1 MSTQVVE
8 AAAVV
13 EGAHQVN
20 VRDGAPRNQ
29 GPQKTCA
36 AYAVVTKVAQILMRK
51 YNIVLN
57 EEATTTILAHEADF
71 EAAATADVIARLCK
85 NKRLMTLDRD
95 AYLKLE
101 IDHDDMV
108 SDFDALFEHA
118 EACQGDAAQAIVV
131 IDASRVPDQK
141 EHERHAVAAMA
152 AAVLPDGTRAV
163 QSLNSWGADTPFFDV
178 VSEADFKT
186 NLKLE
191 RAPYLQHLM
200 IKDVRIVRMDRHT
213 LPAGNPKRHRLPEVL
228 ARHAA
233 QPALPKVRAELH
245 VAQVKINRIVK
256 TEEVAAQAKA
266 DSEAR
271 LAAHRQ
277 AAQLQYGFRVDSTN
291 VRAQRSFSAVYER
304 SGEREGF
311 PVYKSDDGQGL
322 YYHAGT
328 KRWHVLSAYTDGLAE
343 RHAASAYVQA
353 DDSVL
358 PLGKT
363 VWKRW
368 QGDDEWDWPPSRG
381 FAGGRA
387 AGWQDCAVTIA
398 PVDAAD
404 LLTVQNELAQLK
416 GAMAVKE
423 EEATQRAEDTKK
435 ALADSAKAKDQLAN
449 KQKEMDT
456 GSLQLAAYKQAAT
469 LLSGVHIEVNLLA
482 NDKLQPG
489 SVVTVRG
496 LEREPQHNGKPGTVK
511 EFDSEKGRF
520 VVNMSDLCVGLLSIK
535 PENLAVDSFQAIYKH
550 AGDKDG
556 FPVYKSSDGQG
567 LSYRKE
573 IHFLWFHTSEGPRRA
588 YISAKDSLL
597 PLGRKMWKSSRG
609 SIGWQEDCAVTITA
623 VTAADLLT
631 VQNEL
636 AQLKDAVAAK
646 EEQAVQ
652 QAQDSKR
659 ALKEAV
665 AAAGKAKEDELV
677 GKLADKQKELDR
689 TKHAAKDFMA
699 HKLQLIRAH
708 TQAAEK
714 LSCGV
719 QISGCPVAALNAVYE
734 RRGEFNDFPLY
745 VAASDAC
752 DVLPERSPALYFHTQ
767 TKKWMVLQ
775 RFSHGSAEAGSS
787 TLKIAA
793 KDGSVPLGEQTWSC
807 YVEGTW
813 QDCSINVT
821 AATSKADR
829 ELAQLKGQ
837 LERVQQGH
845 VADTTR
851 LEHDAA
857 AAQVELQQLQKTVHE
872 LVNCRD
878 AREELI
884 QSRQDENERLSQ
896 KLLCETSQTEQKP
909 KSEHSTKVMNPML
922 ELDEPP
928 PPQMPDSSD
937 SDEEQDDDAETV
949 ALEHARLA
957 LESELAA
964 RYRSE
969 CEQAQRQHEL
979 QRKLGRM
986 EAELQAAKLRATEQ
1000 DELLLVAQA
1009 AAASRAPRTDA

>member
-358 PLGKT
+358 DKP
-363 VWKRW
+363 VW
-368 QGDDEWDWPPSRG
+368 
-381 FAGGRA
+381 
-387 AGWQDCAVTIA
+387 
-398 PVDAAD
+398 
-404 LLTVQNELAQLK
+404 
-416 GAMAVKE
+416 
-423 EEATQRAEDTKK
+423 
-435 ALADSAKAKDQLAN
+435 
-449 KQKEMDT
+449 
-456 GSLQLAAYKQAAT
+456 
-469 LLSGVHIEVNLLA
+469 
-482 NDKLQPG
+482 
-489 SVVTVRG
+489 
-496 LEREPQHNGKPGTVK
+496 
-511 EFDSEKGRF
+511 
-520 VVNMSDLCVGLLSIK
+520 
-535 PENLAVDSFQAIYKH
+535 
-550 AGDKDG
+550 
-556 FPVYKSSDGQG
+556 
-567 LSYRKE
+567 
-573 IHFLWFHTSEGPRRA
+573 
-588 YISAKDSLL
+588 
-597 PLGRKMWKSSRG
+597 
-609 SIGWQEDCAVTITA
+609 
-623 VTAADLLT
+623 
-631 VQNEL
+631 
-636 AQLKDAVAAK
+636 
-646 EEQAVQ
+646 
-652 QAQDSKR
+652 
-659 ALKEAV
+659 
-665 AAAGKAKEDELV
+665 
-677 GKLADKQKELDR
+677 
-689 TKHAAKDFMA
+689 
-699 HKLQLIRAH
+699 
-708 TQAAEK
+708 
-714 LSCGV
+714 
-719 QISGCPVAALNAVYE
+719 
-734 RRGEFNDFPLY
+734 
-745 VAASDAC
+745 
-752 DVLPERSPALYFHTQ
+752 
-767 TKKWMVLQ
+767 
-775 RFSHGSAEAGSS
+775 
-787 TLKIAA
+787 
-793 KDGSVPLGEQTWSC
+793 
-807 YVEGTW
+807 
-813 QDCSINVT
+813 
-821 AATSKADR
+821 
-829 ELAQLKGQ
+829 
-837 LERVQQGH
+837 
-845 VADTTR
+845 
-851 LEHDAA
+851 
-857 AAQVELQQLQKTVHE
+857 
-872 LVNCRD
+872 
-878 AREELI
+878 
-884 QSRQDENERLSQ
+884 
-896 KLLCETSQTEQKP
+896 
-909 KSEHSTKVMNPML
+909 
-922 ELDEPP
+922 
-928 PPQMPDSSD
+928 
-937 SDEEQDDDAETV
+937 
-949 ALEHARLA
+949 
-957 LESELAA
+957 
-964 RYRSE
+964 
-969 CEQAQRQHEL
+969 
-979 QRKLGRM
+979 
-986 EAELQAAKLRATEQ
+986 
-1000 DELLLVAQA
+1000 
-1009 AAASRAPRTDA
+1009 